1 MNKKLGISVGIVVI
15 VAILA
20 GFFLGQMT
28 ARIEPAVK
36 GGIAGAIVSFVFLYF
51 LHDKNFRREKR
62 RELVEKKLEKLYSPL
77 HFNIEII
84 KASVGESKLGYKKKT
99 NEESSRMKTFLDQI
113 IEQNSYLASK
123 ELQQLLPKM
132 HGVGFSNLTEEDV
145 EKIIELVEKGYN
157 ELLREYNKF
166 LNE

>member
-1 MNKKLGISVGIVVI
+1 
-15 VAILA
+15 
-20 GFFLGQMT
+20 
-28 ARIEPAVK
+28 
-36 GGIAGAIVSFVFLYF
+36 
-51 LHDKNFRREKR
+51 
-62 RELVEKKLEKLYSPL
+62 
-77 HFNIEII
+77 
-84 KASVGESKLGYKKKT
+84 
-99 NEESSRMKTFLDQI
+99 MKTFLDQI

-145 EKIIELVEKGYN
+145 EKITELVEKGYN